1 MKILHLSDDGLPDWR
16 VEKAALTG
24 KRDGHSIYFGGRI
37 RNVVKSDLF
46 NEIFPISWSAWSM
59 IGFPYLW
66 HVVKKQVANC
76 IRIVR
81 PDIVHAHN
89 IASARM
95 VSGLGLP
102 TVFDDHE
109 YFKVYSKVLVE
120 NRKPILYGKKKSLV
134 RGLIRRSALSFLNSQ
149 TVSVWTRWEEELVSK
164 HPTITVSEQIAYDLK
179 RSISNKVFVVP
190 NYPMKFES
198 EDFFEPRFQK
208 KLSTA
213 YAGGDIKNI
222 QITNRDISNLA
233 AIFDKGKG
241 GQLTI
246 IGWEPES
253 TGYVRATGF
262 LSRIDMF
269 REMSNHSIGL
279 IPWKK
284 HWSHKFVSP
293 NKAYEYAHA
302 GLFVGVT
309 SDITPVI
316 QNLRENC
323 FTFENYNDL
332 EAQLEYFGQNLEELY
347 NKRINTYR
355 FAKKNLIWENFDRN
369 IIEAYRLC

>member
-16 VEKAALTG
+16 VEKAALTA
-24 KRDGHSIYFGGRI
+24 KRGGHSIYFGGNI
-37 RNVVKSDLF
+37 RNNVKSNLF
-46 NEIFPISWSAWSM
+46 GEIFPISWSPWSM

-66 HVVKKQVANC
+66 HVIKKQVANC
-76 IRIVR
+76 IRILR

-95 VSGLGLP
+95 VSDLGLP
-102 TVFDDHE
+102 TVFDNHE
-109 YFKVYSKVLVE
+109 YFKVYSRVLVE
-120 NRKPILYGKKKSLV
+120 NRKPSLYGKKKSLV
-134 RGLIRRSALSFLNSQ
+134 RGFIKRAALSYLNSQ

-164 HPTITVSEQIAYDLK
+164 HTTITVSEQIADDLK
-179 RSISNKVFVVP
+179 RSISKKVFVVP

-198 EDFFEPRFQK
+198 EDFFEPRFQQ

-222 QITNRDISNLA
+222 RITNRDISNLA
-233 AIFDKGKG
+233 VLFDKGKA

-253 TGYVRATGF
+253 YGNVRATGF
-262 LSRIDMF
+262 LSRTEMYK
-269 REMSNHSIGL
+269 EMSNHSIGL

-284 HWSHKFVSP
+284 HWSHRFVSP

-309 SDITPVI
+309 SDIIPVI

-323 FTFENYNDL
+323 FTFEDYNDL
-332 EAQLEYFGQNLEELY
+332 GTQLEYLGQDLEELY
-347 NKRINTYR
+347 NKRIKTFR

>member
-24 KRDGHSIYFGGRI
+24 KRYGHSIYFGGHI
-37 RNVVKSDLF
+37 RNNVKSNLF
-46 NEIFPISWSAWSM
+46 REIFPISWSSWSM

-66 HVVKKQVANC
+66 HVIKKQVANC
-76 IRIVR
+76 ISISR

-89 IASARM
+89 IASAQM
-95 VSGLGLP
+95 VSDLGLP
-102 TVFDDHE
+102 MVFDDHE
-109 YFKVYSKVLVE
+109 YFKVFSRVVVE
-120 NRKPILYGKKKSLV
+120 NRKPSFCGKKSSLV
-134 RGLIRRSALSFLNSQ
+134 RGFIKRAALSFLNSQ
-149 TVSVWTRWEEELVSK
+149 TISVWTRWEEELVSK
-164 HPTITVSEQIAYDLK
+164 HPTITVSEQITDDLK

-208 KLSTA
+208 KLSTV

-233 AIFDKGKG
+233 VLFDKGKV

-253 TGYVRATGF
+253 CGNVKATGF
-262 LSRIDMF
+262 LSRTEMF
-269 REMSNHSIGL
+269 KEMSNHSIGL

-284 HWSHKFVSP
+284 HWSHRFVSP

-309 SDITPVI
+309 SDIIPVI
-316 QNLRENC
+316 KNLRENC
-323 FTFENYNDL
+323 ITFEDYNDL
-332 EAQLEYFGQNLEELY
+332 EAQLEYLGQNLEELY
-347 NKRINTYR
+347 NKRIKMFR
-355 FAKKNLIWENFDRN
+355 FARKNLIWENFDRN